1 MMTDIEKA
9 SGERLIEIQSEFE
22 RKILLR
28 LSKHNNVKTLY
39 DNSENKIEKRAIVIQ
54 FSSIRTIL
62 GLYYWIQCGM

>member
-1 MMTDIEKA
+1 MTDIEKA

-62 GLYYWIQCGM
+62 RLYSWIQCGM